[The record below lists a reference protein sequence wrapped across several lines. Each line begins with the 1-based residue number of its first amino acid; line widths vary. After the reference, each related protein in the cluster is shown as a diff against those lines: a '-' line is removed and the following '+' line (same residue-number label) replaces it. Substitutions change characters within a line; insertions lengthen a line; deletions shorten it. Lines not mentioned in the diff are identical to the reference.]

1 MMQHMDELT
10 TLRLARWHQT
20 AQTRLAGPE
29 DAARLIEQVGIATL
43 YPVSPEIPNL
53 FHAYLGDP
61 EAATDSGHD
70 TPSGEVY
77 TWRWV
82 LGRRDAAF
90 YSALLRGRPTWVSW
104 ALLPAV
110 LRLWGE
116 PRSPSDLY
124 AAGVLSADAARV
136 ARALEAAGGAL
147 GTGDLRRQAG
157 FPTGKPQRAAYLRAV
172 QELDRRLLLAKVF
185 ASGDGEADMHHAL
198 VRIRYPEQ
206 VEAAERLGWDEALDT
221 VLATYLAS
229 AVYALPGALAKQLA
243 VPERELRVGLDRL
256 VATER
261 ATLHAGPPDRA
272 DRYLWREP

>member
-1 MMQHMDELT
+1 MDQLT
-10 TLRLARWHQT
+10 ALRLARWCQT
-20 AQTRLAGPE
+20 AQTRLAGPG

-43 YPVSPEIPNL
+43 YPVSPVIPNL

-82 LGRRDAAF
+82 LGRQHAAF

-116 PRSPSDLY
+116 QRAPADLY

-147 GTGDLRRQAG
+147 STGELRRQAG

-172 QELDRRLLLAKVF
+172 RELDRRLLLAKVF
-185 ASGDGEADMHHAL
+185 AVGEGEPDMHHAL
-198 VRIRYPEQ
+198 VRARYPEH
-206 VEAAERLGWDEALDT
+206 VKAAERLTRDEALDA

-229 AVYALPGALAKQLA
+229 AVYAVPGTLAKQL
-243 VPERELRVGLDRL
+243 VMPEPDLRASLERL
-256 VATER
+256 VARDR
-261 ATLHAGPPDRA
+261 ATVDAGPPERA

>member
-1 MMQHMDELT
+1 MMNNMDQLT
-10 TLRLARWHQT
+10 ALRLARWHQT

-53 FHAYLGDP
+53 FHAYMGDP

-77 TWRWV
+77 SWRWV
-82 LGRRDAAF
+82 LGRQNAAF
-90 YSALLRGRPTWVSW
+90 YSALVRGRPTWVSW

-116 PRSPSDLY
+116 QRALADLY
-124 AAGVLSADAARV
+124 AAGVLSSDAYRV
-136 ARALEAAGGAL
+136 ARALEVAGGAL
-147 GTGDLRRQAG
+147 RTGELRSQAG

-185 ASGDGEADMHHAL
+185 ASGDDEPDMHHAL
-198 VRIRYPEQ
+198 VRARYPEHIA
-206 VEAAERLGWDEALDT
+206 AAERLTRDEALDA

-229 AVYALPGALAKQLA
+229 AVHALPGDLAKPLA
-243 VPERELRVGLDRL
+243 VPESELRASLDRL
-256 VATER
+256 VDA
-261 ATLHAGPPDRA
+261 DRA
-272 DRYLWREP
+272 AVWAAPGEPFARYLWRDW

>member
-1 MMQHMDELT
+1 VAPRQWQRGLH
-10 TLRLARWHQT
+10 
-20 AQTRLAGPE
+20 
-29 DAARLIEQVGIATL
+29 AARLIEQVGIATL

-53 FHAYLGDP
+53 FHAYLGEP
-61 EAATDSGHD
+61 ETTTDSGHD

-77 TWRWV
+77 TWRWI
-82 LGRRDAAF
+82 LGRQNVAF
-90 YSALLRGRPTWVSW
+90 YSALVRGRPTWVSW

-116 PRSPSDLY
+116 QRAPADLY
-124 AAGVLSADAARV
+124 AAGVLSSDAHRV

-147 GTGDLRRQAG
+147 STVELRRQAG

-185 ASGDGEADMHHAL
+185 AAGDGEPDMHHAL
-198 VRIRYPEQ
+198 VRARYPEH
-206 VEAAERLGWDEALDT
+206 VAAAERLTRDEALGT

-229 AVYALPGALAKQLA
+229 AVYALPGTLAKHLA
-243 VPERELRVGLDRL
+243 VPERDLRAGLDCL
-256 VATER
+256 VATDR
-261 ATLHAGPPDRA
+261 ATAHAGPPEST

>member
-1 MMQHMDELT
+1 MMDHMDQLT
-10 TLRLARWHQT
+10 ALRLARWRQT

-53 FHAYLGDP
+53 FCAYLGDP

-90 YSALLRGRPTWVSW
+90 YSALVRGRPTWVSW
-104 ALLPAV
+104 ALLPAA

-116 PRSPSDLY
+116 SRAPADLY

-147 GTGDLRRQAG
+147 GTGELRRQAG
-157 FPTGKPQRAAYLRAV
+157 FPTGKSQRAAYLRAV
-172 QELDRRLLLAKVF
+172 QELDRLLLLAKVF
-185 ASGDGEADMHHAL
+185 AAGDGEPDMHHAL
-198 VRIRYPEQ
+198 VRARYPEH
-206 VEAAERLGWDEALDT
+206 VAAAEQLTRDEALDA

-229 AVYALPGALAKQLA
+229 AVYALPGALAKQLS
-243 VPERELRVGLDRL
+243 VPEPELRAGLDRL
-256 VATER
+256 VATGR
-261 ATLHAGPPDRA
+261 ATLQASPSERA
-272 DRYLWREP
+272 DRYLWREA